1 MSFCLLQTFDLV
13 IAEAMAA
20 LVLVLV
26 SDDGGGPYE
35 LILQG
40 KYGFSFRM
48 ESAEDC
54 AEKIKTIM
62 LDYATAMGK
71 VGIAYQYAIQNFS
84 INHMVQ
90 ELLDAYVN
98 EMTKRSS

>member
-1 MSFCLLQTFDLV
+1 
-13 IAEAMAA
+13 
-20 LVLVLV
+20 
-26 SDDGGGPYE
+26 
-35 LILQG
+35 
-40 KYGFSFRM
+40 
-48 ESAEDC
+48 
-54 AEKIKTIM
+54 M